1 MREDVHCGGAVME
14 SGVIHEIVLRVTQA
28 DHDRIA
34 RRKNHRLLGDE
45 MRGQGAGEIDLGDLD
60 ATEPLSHLRLTVPES
75 HSLQIYTRDAR
86 RNKILFDLHGPLDV
100 SMVPVDRRKIE

>member
-45 MRGQGAGEIDLGDLD
+45 IRGQGAGEIDLGDMD

-75 HSLQIYTRDAR
+75 HTLQIYSCDAHG
-86 RNKILFDLHGPLDV
+86 NKMLMSLPGPFDI
-100 SMVPVDRRKIE
+100 SMVPIERRKTE

>member
-34 RRKNHRLLGDE
+34 RRKNYRLLGDE
-45 MRGQGAGEIDLGDLD
+45 IRGKGAGEIDLGDVN

-86 RNKILFDLHGPLDV
+86 GNKTLFDLHGPLDV
-100 SMVPVDRRKIE
+100 SMVSTERREI